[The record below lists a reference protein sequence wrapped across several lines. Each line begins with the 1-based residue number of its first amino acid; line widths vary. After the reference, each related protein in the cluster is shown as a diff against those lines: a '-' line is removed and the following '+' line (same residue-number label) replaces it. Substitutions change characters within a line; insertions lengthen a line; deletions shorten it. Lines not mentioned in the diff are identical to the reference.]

1 MIEYLEKLNIEL
13 PPSDWDDFL
22 SRKSVHDKR
31 VKRRRWF
38 ISSAI
43 SISSAAVLMLLFLFL
58 LPFERHQ
65 SEQMDHEQRSQG
77 SMYYGNRPSDITGA
91 SLPSDYKKVLP
102 SEDVIST
109 LEEPISSIC
118 LISAQELKHID
129 LGLSVEWAEC
139 NLGATKCWETGN
151 YYAWGETTISD
162 SYDYDDYSWY
172 NGSDSTFITGYF
184 FPLFSKYCSDGPNF
198 NTRNGFIDGKRVL
211 EKEDDAA
218 TSILGGKWRMPTID
232 EYQELFDN
240 CEWKWAT
247 ENQHNGYWVISKING
262 NSIFLPVTGF
272 FVMTRIEG
280 NGNGYYWTSNL
291 SSNNISADCLFFDEE
306 EYFIL
311 GRGRFYGNIIRPIW
325 DPLNER

>member
-43 SISSAAVLMLLFLFL
+43 SISSVAVLMLLFLFL

-109 LEEPISSIC
+109 LEEPDS
-118 LISAQELKHID
+118 
-129 LGLSVEWAEC
+129 GL
-139 NLGATKCWETGN
+139 
-151 YYAWGETTISD
+151 
-162 SYDYDDYSWY
+162 
-172 NGSDSTFITGYF
+172 F
-184 FPLFSKYCSDGPNF
+184 
-198 NTRNGFIDGKRVL
+198 
-211 EKEDDAA
+211 
-218 TSILGGKWRMPTID
+218 TID
-232 EYQELFDN
+232 DFQ
-240 CEWKWAT
+240 
-247 ENQHNGYWVISKING
+247 
-262 NSIFLPVTGF
+262 
-272 FVMTRIEG
+272 
-280 NGNGYYWTSNL
+280 
-291 SSNNISADCLFFDEE
+291 
-306 EYFIL
+306 
-311 GRGRFYGNIIRPIW
+311 
-325 DPLNER
+325 